1 MSTQPWPD
9 LKPHCD
15 SGKHAHAA
23 NTCNLCLIILAKI
36 FPPRT
41 GEVLVY
47 RIWVLSDLVLSQPVG
62 CSSHCSSKERWSIKT
77 LWRLLANCET
87 GAGCWRVSSTYSSRI
102 FSTLAGGKIFSKL
115 DLSQAYLQVPV
126 DESSKPYLTVNAH
139 APRTYW
145 NPWEVIPPMP
155 VKSVQSCYSTTS
167 PLVMA
172 GCPMEVHPHWFC
184 WSILGHMFFVTI
196 DAHSKWP

>member
-1 MSTQPWPD
+1 M
-9 LKPHCD
+9 
-15 SGKHAHAA
+15 
-23 NTCNLCLIILAKI
+23 
-36 FPPRT
+36 RT

-77 LWRLLANCET
+77 LRRLQANCEP

-126 DESSKPYLTVNAH
+126 DESLKPYLTMNTH

-155 VKSVQSCYSTTS
+155 VKSVQSCYIQHHFTLGYGQRPHGGTSTLIL
-167 PLVMA
+167 LVHF
-172 GCPMEVHPHWFC
+172 GTHVLRDHRRSF
-184 WSILGHMFFVTI
+184 
-196 DAHSKWP
+196 